1 MSRLIEG
8 IQKGNPTG
16 RTANGAVTHE
26 TSHNA
31 CVDLFG
37 ISGSARNMSEKDL
50 VRMFDKALGED
61 VNIAV
66 RVMQWLRDARG
77 GAGERQAF
85 RDLFADLIENHLEL
99 AKRVLVKVP
108 EIGRWDDVLVA
119 VGTPLEPEA
128 FELIRAGLN
137 TPETAGLCA
146 KWMPRQGEV
155 AYKLRKAFSM
165 TPKGWRK
172 MLVALSNTVEQKM
185 CAKQWHEIEYGNLPS
200 KAAAMY
206 QNAFKRNDEARYN
219 RYVEGLVKGTEKINA
234 GAIFPHDVVISAQKG
249 NDKVAT
255 EQWKALPNYM
265 EGSGENI
272 LPMIDVS
279 GSMQD
284 GVNGS
289 GYRASVTC
297 MDVAISLGIY
307 CSERMGGIFK
317 NHYISFSEQPVL
329 AKVQGTSLARR
340 VNNVRGKHVGYSTNF
355 QAAFDLILD
364 TAIKNNL
371 EQADLP
377 TMVLVLSDM
386 EFNSA
391 ESFGW
396 RSSGEKTN
404 FQVIQRKFKNAGYK
418 MPKLVFWNL
427 NGREGN
433 SPVTIH
439 DSGTAL
445 VSGFSPAI
453 LKSILSAKTV
463 TPVDIMLETV
473 MNPRY
478 DF

>member
-1 MSRLIEG
+1 MSRLING
-8 IQKGNPTG
+8 IQQGNATAF
-16 RTANGAVTHE
+16 TANGAATYA

-37 ISGSARNMSEKDL
+37 ISGSARNMDKGTL
-50 VRMFDKALGED
+50 VRMFDNAYGENPE
-61 VNIAV
+61 VAV
-66 RVMQWLRDARG
+66 RIMQWLRDVRG

-85 RDLFADLIENHLEL
+85 RNLFAYLIEDHLEI

-119 VGTPLEPEA
+119 VNTPLEPEA

-155 AYKLRKAFSM
+155 AYKLRKAYSM

-185 CAKQWHEIEYGNLPS
+185 CAQRWHEIEYGKLPS

-219 RYVEGLVKGTEKINA
+219 KYVEGLQKGTEKINA
-234 GAIFPHDVVISAQKG
+234 GAIFPHDVVVSARKG

-265 EGSGENI
+265 EESGENI

-279 GSMQD
+279 GSMSWTNV
-284 GVNGS
+284 GGNPNL
-289 GYRASVTC
+289 TC
-297 MDVAISLGIY
+297 LDVALALGIY
-307 CSERMGGIFK
+307 TSERMGGMFA
-317 NHYISFSEQPVL
+317 NHYISFSERPVL
-329 AKVQGTSLARR
+329 GKVQGTTLNSR
-340 VNNVRGKHVGYSTNF
+340 VHNVMGKHVGYSTNF
-355 QAAFDLILD
+355 QAAFELILR
-364 TAIKNNL
+364 TAVDYNL
-371 EQADLP
+371 AQEEMP
-377 TMVLVLSDM
+377 TMILALSDM
-386 EFNSA
+386 EFNA
-391 ESFGW
+391 AG
-396 RSSGEKTN
+396 RGTTN
-404 FQVIQRKFKNAGYK
+404 FQAIKRKFQQAGYE

-433 SPVTIH
+433 MPVTVH

-453 LKSILSAKTV
+453 LKSVLSAKTV
-463 TPVDIMLETV
+463 TPVDIMLDTV
-473 MNPRY
+473 MVDRY
-478 DF
+478 NF